1 MSRILEVIAGHAR
14 HRPSD
19 IALADQC
26 KALSYEGLWHE
37 LDDLGGHLADLFKL
51 PGPVAFALDNSL
63 AWVLLDLSLIALG
76 RTSVPLPPFFTPPQ
90 QCHVLA
96 QTGAA
101 YLITDQPLA
110 EQEHIETILI
120 IGRVLYLYEQH
131 GTTVELPA
139 STAKI
144 TFTSGSTGQPK
155 GVCLSQPGMEK
166 LAQSL
171 VDFIGADYAGIH
183 CAILPL
189 AVLLENVAG
198 LYPTLLSGG
207 CYYVKPLASIGFK
220 RNFMP
225 DFDKLACVLE
235 DCSAT
240 SIIVVPEILRGLTA
254 ALESTG
260 IALPAMKLLAVGGA
274 KVSAELLQKAET
286 LGLPV
291 FQGYG
296 LSEAASVVAFNRP
309 GDNRAG
315 CVGKI
320 LPGLDVQLSD
330 DGEILVNHPAFL
342 GYVGDVPAPERFAT
356 GDIGRFDHDGYL
368 YIDGRKSNLLVTA
381 FGRNVSP
388 EWVESELLAHS
399 SIGQAFV
406 FGDAAPSLAALIVPS
421 STAVSDADIVM
432 AIDRANRNLPEY
444 AHIRHW
450 SKVMPFTI
458 ANQQLTG
465 NGRMQRSNIAKD
477 HKNTMEKCS
486 TQTSQYAGFFERLIA
501 ETESERTYLQQTPQ
515 IRDGL
520 EGKISRETYLSYLA
534 EAYHHVKHTIPLL
547 KLTREKLL
555 PRQAGLQ
562 AALDEYIAEESGHD
576 EWILGDIAQAG
587 GDCEKVRNGEP
598 RFSTELMVSY
608 AYDFIT
614 RINPAGF
621 FGMVFVLESTS
632 TQLAILG
639 AGALMKS
646 LQLPEN
652 CFHYLLSHG
661 ALDVDHMKFLQSL
674 LPQIDHPDDQD
685 AIIHMAKAIFILYSD
700 IFRSIPHQRE
710 MFHAA

>member
-1 MSRILEVIAGHAR
+1 MSRILEAIARRAR
-14 HRPSD
+14 HQPND
-19 IALADQC
+19 IAIADQC

-37 LDDLGGHLADLFKL
+37 LDDLSGHLVDLFKL

-63 AWVLLDLSLIALG
+63 AWVLLDLGLIALG
-76 RTSVPLPPFFTPPQ
+76 RPSVPLPPFFTLPQ
-90 QCHVLA
+90 QSHVLA
-96 QTGAA
+96 HTGAA

-110 EQEHIETILI
+110 GQEHIETISI
-120 IGRVLYLYEQH
+120 VGRVLYVFEQH
-131 GTTVELPA
+131 GCRVALPA

-155 GVCLSQPGMEK
+155 GVCLSQHGMEK

-171 VDFIGADYAGIH
+171 VDFIGTDYAGIH

-198 LYPTLLSGG
+198 LYPTLLAGG

-220 RNFMP
+220 RSFMP
-225 DFDKLACVLE
+225 DFEKLVCALE
-235 DCSAT
+235 DCSAA
-240 SIIVVPEILRGLTA
+240 SIIVVPEILRGLMA

-260 IALPAMKLLAVGGA
+260 LTLPAMKLLAVGGA
-274 KVSAELLQKAET
+274 KVSAELLQKAEA

-309 GDNRAG
+309 GDNRLG

-320 LPGLDVQLSD
+320 LPELDLQLSD
-330 DGEILVNHPAFL
+330 DGEILINRPAFL
-342 GYVGDVPAPERFAT
+342 GYIGDVPAPMQFAT
-356 GDIGRFDHDGYL
+356 GDIGHFDHDGYL

-388 EWVESELLAHS
+388 EWVESELLAHH

-406 FGDAAPSLAALIVPS
+406 FGDGAPSLAALIAPS
-421 STAVSDADIVM
+421 STAVSDADIAV
-432 AIDRANRNLPEY
+432 AIDRSNRNLPEY

-458 ANQQLTG
+458 ANQQLTS
-465 NGRMQRSNIAKD
+465 NGRLQRSRIAKD
-477 HKNTMEKCS
+477 HKNTMEKS
-486 TQTSQYAGFFERLIA
+486 LPHTGQYAGFFERLIS
-501 ETESERTYLQQTPQ
+501 ETASERAYLQQTPQ
-515 IRDGL
+515 ILDGL
-520 EGKISRETYLSYLA
+520 AGKISRETYLSYLA

-547 KLTREKLL
+547 NLMRAKLL
-555 PRQAGLQ
+555 PRQVGLQ
-562 AALDEYIAEESGHD
+562 LAVDEYIAEETGHD
-576 EWILGDIAQAG
+576 EWILEDIANAG
-587 GDCEKVRNGEP
+587 GDADKVRHGEP
-598 RFSTELMVSY
+598 RFPTELMVSY
-608 AYDFIT
+608 AYDFIS

-632 TQLAILG
+632 TQLAVLG

-646 LQLPEN
+646 LQLPED

-661 ALDVDHMKFLQSL
+661 TLDIDHLKFLESL
-674 LPQIDHPDDQD
+674 MPQIDHPDDQD

-710 MFHAA
+710 MVDAA